1 MGEKKDESECLCL
14 EVTTSVCSTHRLG
27 IGSGGKKL
35 RSVGQKMIAKIRY
48 SIDSLWFQ
56 SRRKKN
62 SNLIT
67 YLFFLNILRVYSKD
81 VRITFSD
88 RSCVIEL
95 FLVLEAV
102 SKNGLQSKT
111 VGKQIG

>member
-48 SIDSLWFQ
+48 SIDSL
-56 SRRKKN
+56 
-62 SNLIT
+62 
-67 YLFFLNILRVYSKD
+67 
-81 VRITFSD
+81 
-88 RSCVIEL
+88 
-95 FLVLEAV
+95 
-102 SKNGLQSKT
+102 
-111 VGKQIG
+111 